1 MSEEHAEIVRR
12 AYELLNRRDAEALV
26 ELCADDF
33 VIDMSERVF
42 NPATYRGPDGIRR
55 FLDDVDAAWK
65 SYHWDVEETRV
76 AGDVVVAMLHCQGQS
91 RDAGPEVDWHVAWSW
106 RLRGKTPTSL
116 RFYRNRAQALAAAGV
131 SE

>member
-1 MSEEHAEIVRR
+1 MSEENAEVVRR

-33 VIDMSERVF
+33 LIDMSERVF

-55 FLDDVDAAWK
+55 FLDDVDAAWQ
-65 SYHWDVEETRV
+65 SYHWDVEEARV

-91 RDAGPEVDWHVAWSW
+91 RDAGPEVDWHVAWAW
-106 RLRGKTPTSL
+106 KLRGETPISL
-116 RFYRNRAQALAAAGV
+116 RFYRDRAQALDAAGL